1 MLGGEIRRNTP
12 SLFFHASQALPHT
25 VSMSRCVEHALEH
38 VLLLS
43 ATSPLHACTAGNSNF
58 EFAEARLAVEVT
70 NTTPL
75 FRTYLPAHS
84 ETPHMPHTH
93 MAVDWVIQL
102 AVTIVYPDHCPRMCA
117 NSRKQFCMQH
127 ARDGR
132 KSHTNDSKSPPHMH
146 QSRNYHEGVL
156 RCQ

>member
-1 MLGGEIRRNTP
+1 MPR
-12 SLFFHASQALPHT
+12 SLFNSCIPSIAPH
-25 VSMSRCVEHALEH
+25 SEHGQVCGAC
-38 VLLLS
+38 S
-43 ATSPLHACTAGNSNF
+43 GACASPLSHLSLQACTAGNSNF
-58 EFAEARLAVEVT
+58 EFAEARSAVEVT